1 MWSRPSDHRLQ
12 RGNVEN
18 VQYKYK
24 DIEFNMLDVGGQD
37 KTHVLPN

>member
-18 VQYKYK
+18 VQYK

-37 KTHVLPN
+37 KIHVLPN